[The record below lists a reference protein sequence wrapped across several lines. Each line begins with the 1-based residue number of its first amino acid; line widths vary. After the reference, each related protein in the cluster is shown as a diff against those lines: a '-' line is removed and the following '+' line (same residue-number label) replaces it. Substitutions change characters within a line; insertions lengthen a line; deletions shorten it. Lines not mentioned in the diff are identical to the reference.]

1 MSEKD
6 DPNIDNKPDDA
17 DTDPVDDDKGDG
29 HDQLGDAGKKAID
42 AMKAKWQKERDE
54 RKALAAEN
62 AALKATAGAK
72 DDSEKDEPTT
82 DQIREQ
88 ARKEARAE
96 SLRERALDK
105 VEAKAA
111 KLFADPE
118 DARALLASK
127 VDKFI
132 DGDELDLEAITE
144 ALEDLLKKKPHLAAT
159 GGQRFNGSA
168 DGGARKGSGK
178 PAQLTEQDLK
188 RMNPRQ
194 IVEAQ
199 AKGQLDDLLG
209 VT

>member
-1 MSEKD
+1 MSDQD
-6 DPNIDNKPDDA
+6 DTGKEDQTDDA
-17 DTDPVDDDKGDG
+17 GTDRADDDAEGQ
-29 HDQLGDAGKKAID
+29 DQLGDAGKKALD
-42 AMKAKWQKERDE
+42 AMKVKWQKERDE

-62 AALKATAGAK
+62 ATLKAATSAK
-72 DDSEKDEPTT
+72 DEAKKDEPTA

-88 ARKEARAE
+88 GRKEARAE

-111 KLFADPE
+111 KQFADPE
-118 DARALLASK
+118 DARALLAGK

-132 DGDELDLEAITE
+132 DGDELDLDAITE

-159 GGQRFNGSA
+159 AGQRFNGSA

-188 RMNPRQ
+188 RMTPHQ

-199 AKGQLDDLLG
+199 AKGQLDDLL
-209 VT
+209 